1 MTMRIHGSN
10 HSLWTYDTKEV
21 FVMTEKEKKDI
32 VALFISEY
40 QKGKEEKN
48 ERED

>member
-1 MTMRIHGSN
+1 
-10 HSLWTYDTKEV
+10 
-21 FVMTEKEKKDI
+21 MTEKEKKDI

-40 QKGKEEKN
+40 QKGKGENN

>member
-1 MTMRIHGSN
+1 MA
-10 HSLWTYDTKEV
+10 LWAREIMVLAND
-21 FVMTEKEKKDI
+21 FCLNTEKEKKDI